1 MRAFDFGQAQRRCS
15 CRNCLLTKR
24 ALCRVPD
31 SREILGAKL
40 DMKIAGDRP
49 DVLGY
54 AIVRGV
60 TIEILDVSY
69 FLEGSARWGGLA
81 LERTIAAVS

>member
-1 MRAFDFGQAQRRCS
+1 
-15 CRNCLLTKR
+15 LTKR

-49 DVLGY
+49 DV
-54 AIVRGV
+54 V

-69 FLEGSARWGGLA
+69 FLEGSGRFGVGAYDRRSLLSAIPYEGGGHFQLIGA
-81 LERTIAAVS
+81 TTE

>member
-1 MRAFDFGQAQRRCS
+1 M
-15 CRNCLLTKR
+15 TKP

>member
-1 MRAFDFGQAQRRCS
+1 
-15 CRNCLLTKR
+15 LTKR

-69 FLEGSARWGGLA
+69 FLEGSGRFGVGAYDRRSLLSAIPYEGGGHFQLIGA
-81 LERTIAAVS
+81 TTE